1 MRWKVIAGFTGL
13 SVLIGSI
20 WIPERV
26 LTGEA
31 STGYVVALANTIGAI
46 TAFVLCLL
54 LRVQW
59 PSRREWRSLLIA
71 CGGFMASIA
80 VLYTAAMLPGHLSA
94 LEILTL
100 HASSPLAV
108 VLFTPLWLG
117 GSVPRKVMLWM
128 LAGLG
133 GILLLLSVSL
143 QISWDGAFDAVFGF
157 IAVLC
162 MAAAFLYASRELRG
176 VAPAVSAAV
185 MMSAMA
191 VLAWPLA
198 AYSGQVQVVDWSG
211 SNLAAILLLSIPV
224 MCGGLTLGFWLL
236 QHMEPYKLVMAR
248 IAAPVVMMAE
258 VWIVLGGWPGWER
271 AVGGALAIASVVG
284 VLRVRGDEDE
294 PAKLFPARDAQAAE
308 LH

>member
-1 MRWKVIAGFTGL
+1 MRWKVITGFTVL

-26 LTGEA
+26 LIGEV
-31 STGYVVALANTIGAI
+31 STGYAVALINTIGAV
-46 TAFVLCLL
+46 AALVLCLL
-54 LRVQW
+54 LRVHW
-59 PSRREWRSLLIA
+59 PTRREWRSLLIA

-80 VLYTAAMLPGHLSA
+80 VLYAAAMLPGHLSA
-94 LEILTL
+94 LDILTL

-117 GSVPRKVMLWM
+117 SNVPGKVMLWM
-128 LAGLG
+128 LAGFG

-143 QISWDGAFDAVFGF
+143 QISWDATFDAVFGF

-176 VAPAVSAAV
+176 VAPPVSAAV
-185 MMSAMA
+185 MTSAMA

-198 AYSGQVQVVDWSG
+198 LASGQVQSLDWSG
-211 SNLAAILLLSIPV
+211 SNLAALLLLGIPIV
-224 MCGGLTLGFWLL
+224 CGGLMLGFWLL
-236 QHMEPYKLVMAR
+236 QHMDPYKLVMAR

-258 VWIVLGGWPGWER
+258 VWIVLGGGPGWER
-271 AVGGALAIASVVG
+271 AVGGALAIVSIVG

-294 PAKLFPARDAQAAE
+294 PARLFPKRDTQAAE